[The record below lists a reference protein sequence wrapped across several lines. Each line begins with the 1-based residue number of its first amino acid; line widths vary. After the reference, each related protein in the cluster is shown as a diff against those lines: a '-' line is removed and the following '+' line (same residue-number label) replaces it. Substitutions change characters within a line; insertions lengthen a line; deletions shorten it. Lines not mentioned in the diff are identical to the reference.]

1 MQIIEHQDI
10 QLNNLISYNTKVKHS
25 DILKLTQYISD
36 NLHVLDLKKNDN
48 IIFAEKDHV
57 NDEMVN
63 VEILIPVKGK
73 IEKCNEYDYKPIFK
87 LNNAVIIRHEGTL
100 ENLPQTESI
109 LHDFIKEHNFETS
122 TAPYYIVIRNSTKYS
137 DDCIIDICIGIN
149 NTCPV

>member
-73 IEKCNEYDYKPIFK
+73 IEKCREYDYKPIFK
-87 LNNAVIIRHEGTL
+87 LNNAVIIRHEGNL
-100 ENLPQTESI
+100 NDLPQTENI
-109 LHDFIKEHNFETS
+109 LHNFIKEHDFQAS
-122 TAPYYIVIRNSTKYS
+122 TQPYYIVVRNGTVDS
-137 DDCIIDICIGIN
+137 DDCIIDICIGIG
-149 NTCPV
+149 